1 MKKKLFA
8 AMLAVMVALAFTAC
22 GGDNGG
28 SGESK
33 DTGENIDTFIVRNIG
48 DPASLNPDGAADDN
62 LYLIA
67 QNMLRRLVALDVTK
81 GSLVPEAAEEWGYND
96 DATELT
102 FKLREDLKWSDGE
115 ALNAEDVKYTFDA
128 IKENKAA
135 TFNPYMDN
143 VEEVAA
149 PDDYTV
155 VFKLKKADVSFVSKL
170 GWYGC
175 FILPEHVW
183 NNGQSWDDNEA
194 AKTPVTCGPFKYD
207 SRKPGESITLVA
219 DENYPDGSTVSKL
232 VFSIIPDEATAVQAL
247 QNGEIDYMEMV
258 PSSYYEELD
267 GNSATTVFLNE
278 YPSPVR
284 MVYNFANKDL
294 AKQEVRTAIAMA
306 VDRDSISQKVFN
318 SIMPAE
324 YSIYPSSIEWA
335 SNTEDVAPSLDIEG
349 AKALLE
355 KAGYKA
361 DSDGMYIKGLEISVF
376 EGNGYP
382 DTAKLIKASLESIG
396 IEADVLVSEYSA
408 WENKVTINQ
417 DFDICLLGG
426 FMGPDPSG
434 MASRVVTG
442 GESNVGGYSN
452 KTIDDLMTEGN
463 QTPGQEERAAIY
475 KEAQTILAEELPYVP
490 IVSYVEVN
498 AYGSQFANLPGDGA
512 GKWGWG
518 DFSHVTK

>member
-1 MKKKLFA
+1 MKKKLFVA
-8 AMLAVMVALAFTAC
+8 VLAIMVTLAFTAC
-22 GGDNGG
+22 GGSGSGSGGSGG
-28 SGESK
+28 SGE
-33 DTGENIDTFIVRNIG
+33 NVDTFIVRCIG
-48 DPASLNPDGAADDN
+48 DPASLNPDGTADDN

-67 QNMLRRLVALDVTK
+67 QNMFRRLVALDITK
-81 GSLVPEAAEEWGYND
+81 GSLVPEAATEWSYND

-102 FKLREDLKWSDGE
+102 FKLRDDLKWSDGE
-115 ALNAEDVKYTFDA
+115 ALTAEDVKYTFDA
-128 IKENKAA
+128 IKENKTA
-135 TFNPYMDN
+135 TFSPKMSN
-143 VEEVAA
+143 VEEITT
-149 PDDYTV
+149 PDETTV
-155 VFKLKKADVSFVSKL
+155 VFKLKKADVSFASQL
-170 GWYGC
+170 GWYGT

-183 NNGQSWDDNEA
+183 NNGQSWDENEA

-207 SRKPGESITLVA
+207 SRKSGESVTLVA

-258 PSSYYEELD
+258 PSSYYNELD
-267 GNSATTVFLNE
+267 SNGATTVFLNE
-278 YPSPVR
+278 YPSPIR

-306 VDRDSISQKVFN
+306 IDRDAISEKVFN
-318 SIMPAE
+318 GIMPPE

-335 SNTEDVAPSLDIEG
+335 SNTEDVAPSLDVEG

-361 DSDGMYIKGLEISVF
+361 DADGMYIRDIEISVF

-396 IEADVLVSEYSA
+396 IEANVLVSEYSA
-408 WENKVTINQ
+408 WENKVTLNKN
-417 DFDICLLGG
+417 FDICLLGG

-442 GESNVGGYSN
+442 EESNVGDYSS
-452 KTIDDLMTEGN
+452 KTIDELMAKGN
-463 QTPGQEERAAIY
+463 KEPDQDKRAAEY
-475 KEAQTILAEELPYVP
+475 KEAQKILAEELPYVP
-490 IVSYVEVN
+490 IVSYVGID
-498 AYGSQFANLPGDGA
+498 AYGSQYANLPGDGA